1 MNNQN
6 IEQFITASGALG
18 EAVGILVKG
27 LQNGGLNRRE
37 ALDTARDII
46 ISIFLS
52 PNPDT
57 EEVI

>member
-6 IEQFITASGALG
+6 IKQFVAASGALG

-37 ALDTARDII
+37 ALDMARDII
-46 ISIFLS
+46 INIFLS

>member
-6 IEQFITASGALG
+6 IEQFIAASGALG

-37 ALDTARDII
+37 ALDMARDII
-46 ISIFLS
+46 INIFFS